1 MKYLIS
7 GVTVFVLLL
16 SVSSLYADFSVHP
29 PPEPY
34 NEGFSLPFIT
44 PGSDSLTIDSTV
56 ISEVVPTVS
65 GNNGIPYGV
74 VSSATDKYYAPPYP
88 ETCPRVSPL
97 SRFPLFRFFFFLFYP
112 RF

>member
-7 GVTVFVLLL
+7 GVTVFMLLL
-16 SVSSLYADFSVHP
+16 SVSSLYAGVGIQP
-29 PPEPY
+29 VTGPG

-56 ISEVVPTVS
+56 ISEVIPTVS

-74 VSSATDKYYAPPYP
+74 VFSAPDKYYAPPYP

-97 SRFPLFRFFFFLFYP
+97 SRFPLLRFFFFLFYP